1 MKFDSHHVLS
11 VIPELILRALSLGL
25 LVLLTGTILFKFGV
39 RIPILPHMEPEK
51 LAYLC
56 GAWWLCHR

>member
-1 MKFDSHHVLS
+1 L
-11 VIPELILRALSLGL
+11 LAGAILH
-25 LVLLTGTILFKFGV
+25 KFGV
-39 RIPILPHMEPEK
+39 RIPLIPVIGAEQ

>member
-11 VIPELILRALSLGL
+11 VIPELVLRALSLGL
-25 LVLLTGTILFKFGV
+25 LVLLAGTILHKFGV
-39 RIPILPHMEPEK
+39 RIPLLPAIGTAD